1 MSLLGEKCARCGKKR
16 TRKEFA
22 GVPTCDECH
31 QTLEMKLAAAAEAP
45 RACLIDQTA
54 MKKEVVSNVI
64 VDRCPRCN
72 GVWLDGGELELVRR
86 AIEDGVTMNLLH
98 GVLFRPL

>member
-45 RACLIDQTA
+45 RACPIDQTA

-98 GVLFRPL
+98 GVLFRPM